1 MTGMNI
7 EYAEKVEVLL
17 KLLPIVMK
25 EKVLEERSDYSSSL
39 TLTQ

>member
-1 MTGMNI
+1 MAGMNI

-25 EKVLEERSDYSSSL
+25 EKVLEEQSDYSSSL

>member
-17 KLLPIVMK
+17 KLLSIVMK

>member
-1 MTGMNI
+1 MNR

>member
-1 MTGMNI
+1 MAGMNI

-25 EKVLEERSDYSSSL
+25 KKVLEEQSDYSSSL